1 MKFKT
6 VPFFYGECQ
15 TCKGVGSITKLVKNN
30 KLWKTSDEYV
40 SKKTPCPDCKGKG
53 MVKEMTGA
61 QRFFPEKMARKEY
74 LKRKAKNDKKLSS
87 VEKTCANCD
96 GNGYQKHY
104 SYINPE
110 QTKVKMKKYK
120 CKNCDATGTVKHFRT
135 IESTLSGAGYP
146 AATDT
151 AGGQAIDKAPTLLG
165 RKKKKKKMARRIKVK
180 TTFVS

>member
-15 TCKGVGSITKLVKNN
+15 TCKGAGSITKLVKNN

-53 MVKEMTGA
+53 LVKEITKA
-61 QRFFPEKMARKEY
+61 NRFFPARMARKEY
-74 LKRKAKNDKKLSS
+74 LKRQNPPVEVGTGKWTVPISADQAMNLLHYYKQQGQLFSPDILKLCQS
-87 VEKTCANCD
+87 VVVLHKQL
-96 GNGYQKHY
+96 GNV
-104 SYINPE
+104 
-110 QTKVKMKKYK
+110 T
-120 CKNCDATGTVKHFRT
+120 
-135 IESTLSGAGYP
+135 ESTLSGAGYP